1 MTRILAILCAALA
14 LALYSLHTAYGSKSA
29 ALGAAQEKQQQ
40 TAARADSLTE
50 TLRLQR
56 ALAAEAAVID
66 ARHTKELTD
75 AQAENNRLR
84 AALAAG
90 EQRLRVNATCPRA
103 PDTTGAARVADAGT
117 PELTP
122 QARQDYLA
130 LRDELALS
138 RQMILGLQD
147 YARLC
152 IDSHI
157 TNPRNTP

>member
-1 MTRILAILCAALA
+1 MIRVLAILCAALA
-14 LALYSLHTAYGSKSA
+14 LALYTLYAAYDSKTV
-29 ALGAAQEKQQQ
+29 ALGAAQQKQQQ
-40 TAARADSLTE
+40 AAARADSLAE

-56 ALAAEAAVID
+56 ELAIETAALD
-66 ARHTKELTD
+66 DRHTQELNH
-75 AQAENNRLR
+75 AHAENNRLR

-90 EQRLRVNATCPRA
+90 EQRLRVNATCRRA

-138 RQMILGLQD
+138 RQMILGLQE
-147 YARLC
+147 YVSGVCLR
-152 IDSHI
+152 
-157 TNPRNTP
+157 

>member
-1 MTRILAILCAALA
+1 MTRALAILCAALA
-14 LALYSLHTAYGSKSA
+14 LALYSLHAAYGSKSA
-29 ALGAAQEKQQQ
+29 ALGAAQEKHQQA
-40 TAARADSLTE
+40 AARADSLAE

-56 ALAAEAAVID
+56 ALAAEAAALD
-66 ARHTKELTD
+66 NHHTQELTH
-75 AQAENNRLR
+75 AKAENDRLR
-84 AALAAG
+84 AAVAAG
-90 EQRLRVNATCPRA
+90 QQRLRVNATCPRL
-103 PDTTGAARVADAGT
+103 PDTTGAARVADAGA

-152 IDSHI
+152 TAFHI
-157 TNPRNTP
+157 TDPRNTP

>member
-1 MTRILAILCAALA
+1 MTRALAILCAALA
-14 LALYSLHTAYGSKSA
+14 LALYSLHAAYDSKSA

-40 TAARADSLTE
+40 AAARADSLAE

-56 ALAAEAAVID
+56 VLAAEAAALD
-66 ARHTKELTD
+66 NHHTQELTH
-75 AQAENNRLR
+75 AKAENDRLR
-84 AALAAG
+84 AAVAAG
-90 EQRLRVNATCPRA
+90 QRRLLVNATCEPA
-103 PDTTGAARVADAGT
+103 GAARVADAGT

>member
-103 PDTTGAARVADAGT
+103 PDATGAARVADAGT

-138 RQMILGLQD
+138 RQMILGLQG

-152 IDSHI
+152 TAFHI
-157 TNPRNTP
+157 TVPRNTP